1 MRAGGRWG
9 GQLRRAGSV
18 GGVIMLALVTNPVG
32 AVGQTPLPPTA
43 PPVFASL
50 LADPKEPQ
58 FLAAYL
64 FAHSPRLAPRLGSV
78 GFGQTIGLVGSGAWQ
93 VAVAA
98 TVFSQ
103 FDMASR
109 TTDLINTD
117 YLIGLPVT
125 YRRGPLATRF
135 RLYHQSSHLGDQ
147 YLVHTHANRVTYSY
161 EAAELL
167 LSEEIANWRVY
178 GGGEYLFMH
187 TPDDLRPGVLH
198 GGIEY
203 RQRDPVVRLGR
214 FGTARLVAGL
224 DGRSVQARSWQ
235 VGWSGVAGLEV
246 TNPAASP
253 SGWRWSVLIR
263 TYTGP
268 SPYGQF
274 YQDQVSS
281 VGLGLG
287 FML

>member
-1 MRAGGRWG
+1 MAMVLLTSPARAVA
-9 GQLRRAGSV
+9 QAA
-18 GGVIMLALVTNPVG
+18 LAP
-32 AVGQTPLPPTA
+32 A
-43 PPVFASL
+43 PAPVFASL

-58 FLAAYL
+58 FFAAYL

-78 GFGQTIGLVGSGAWQ
+78 GFGQTIGLVGSADWQ
-93 VAVAA
+93 IAVAA

-125 YRRGPLATRF
+125 YRHGPVATRF

-147 YLVHTHANRVTYSY
+147 YLVHTHAERVTYSY

-167 LSEEIANWRVY
+167 VSDEIANWRVY

-198 GGIEY
+198 GGVEY
-203 RQRDPVVRLGR
+203 RQRDVLVRLGR
-214 FGTARLVAGL
+214 FGTGRVVAAL
-224 DGRSVQARSWQ
+224 DGRAVQDRSWQ

-246 TNPAASP
+246 TNPAAP
-253 SGWRWSVLIR
+253 QSGWRWSVLFR
-263 TYTGP
+263 AYTGP

-274 YQDQVSS
+274 YQNQVSS
-281 VGLGLG
+281 VGVGLG